1 MKNEFAGS
9 TRKFL
14 RNSTKKWSETYL
26 STKFVAYEEP
36 IFDFYHTDEPV
47 RVQIVYV
54 VVFKTALHVFLLI
67 YRAILESFLLQ
78 LLLI

>member
-1 MKNEFAGS
+1 MVT

-14 RNSTKKWSETYL
+14 PEGSLKLSETYL

-36 IFDFYHTDEPV
+36 IFDFDHSDEPV